1 MKRGVLRL
9 LAVLSTV
16 LLMAGCDAS
25 SSVEPITSG
34 FTCHTAMQ
42 YRDMVVEGELI
53 CSTDG
58 RATLAFTLPKSL
70 QGVTLGWDGSGMTM
84 ELGGMRMTVPTEKV
98 PESAL
103 IRCLLKVLAATHPTG
118 DLTDDGY
125 VIHGQ
130 MEYLTYTLVCDP
142 TSGLPLSL
150 SIPDEP
156 LEAVFTDMTR
166 LSETPQS

>member
-9 LAVLSTV
+9 VAMLSVV
-16 LLMAGCDAS
+16 LLVSGCSAS
-25 SSVEPITSG
+25 PSVEPITSG
-34 FTCHTAMQ
+34 FACHTAMQ
-42 YRDMVVEGELI
+42 YRDMAVEGELT
-53 CSTDG
+53 CSVDG

-84 ELGGMRMTVPTEKV
+84 ELGGMRMAVPTEKV

-103 IRCLLKVLAATHPTG
+103 IRCLLTVLTATHPTG

-125 VIHGQ
+125 VIDGQ
-130 MEYLTYTLVCDP
+130 VEHLTYTLVCDP

-166 LSETPQS
+166 LSESPQS

>member
-1 MKRGVLRL
+1 MKQWVLRL
-9 LAVLSTV
+9 FAVLSA
-16 LLMAGCDAS
+16 LLLLAGCDAS
-25 SSVEPITSG
+25 SSVDPITSG

-42 YRDMVVEGELI
+42 YREMAVEGTLT

-84 ELGGMRMTVPTEKV
+84 ELGGMRMAMPTEKV

-103 IRCLLKVLAATHPTG
+103 IRCLLTVLTAAHPAG
-118 DLTDDGY
+118 DLTDEGY
-125 VIHGQ
+125 VIQGQ
-130 MEYLTYTLVCDP
+130 VEHLNYTLVCDP